1 MEYILFWSEY
11 DNKMSYNEFINKNIN
26 LSILHKLV
34 LKAHKK
40 LNNKVILFTYQKIV
54 THLPKNVTIKNAN
67 QYIPTNIAY
76 EILKSGH
83 SIAHISDAIRL
94 KYASQVNGVVID
106 FDAIVLKKLPEQS
119 GWFASMPA
127 KKSGGVAPKWGKS
140 HPPLTIHDKSW
151 DGKELAAFPVKVNK
165 SMSKYIEN
173 LSHIIMHKLLK
184 PKKTNWNFV
193 IWNIKEIMKKD
204 KNYKVYEPIY
214 FCPIPAWLGKNKC
227 YSIQKPTKFNNK
239 TELFGYKLPSIEK
252 ILNESFVVQHFFE
265 STFTKSEK
273 KEKDF
278 WINLPDETLLAKEA
292 EFILGKN
299 WKHIL
304 LNE

>member
-127 KKSGGVAPKWGKS
+127 KKVVVLHLNGGKATPR
-140 HPPLTIHDKSW
+140 
-151 DGKELAAFPVKVNK
+151 
-165 SMSKYIEN
+165 
-173 LSHIIMHKLLK
+173 
-184 PKKTNWNFV
+184 
-193 IWNIKEIMKKD
+193 
-204 KNYKVYEPIY
+204 
-214 FCPIPAWLGKNKC
+214 
-227 YSIQKPTKFNNK
+227 
-239 TELFGYKLPSIEK
+239 
-252 ILNESFVVQHFFE
+252 
-265 STFTKSEK
+265 
-273 KEKDF
+273 
-278 WINLPDETLLAKEA
+278 
-292 EFILGKN
+292 
-299 WKHIL
+299 
-304 LNE
+304 